1 MSATVVE
8 SVVSAKALPHN
19 QEAEKAVLGV
29 VLLEP
34 ALFDSAAAL
43 VSSADFFR
51 LAHQRIWQA
60 MARLHERHTP
70 PELLTVVSHLR
81 DRGELE
87 EPVGGPAY
95 LASLIEF
102 GRGAHLDRYCGILR
116 EKTIRR
122 GLITAAQTIL
132 EDAYADI
139 EDPGLLVDRAERA
152 VAAASA
158 QRVTKGEFLLAEDW
172 FRDVAHQVQ
181 QAAETRQVVTGIES
195 GIPALD
201 RMLRGFQKGDLV
213 LIGARPSTGKTA
225 LMLQMALHA
234 ADAVMTGIISL
245 EMGRVPIGFRA
256 VGLEARVETFRLMK
270 GDLHDREFTRIA
282 HALSRLGEK
291 RLAIDDAS
299 GQTPAGVRAK
309 VRRLAQRHGLGIVF
323 LDYLQ
328 LLREAKGGENRNQE
342 VSQISSGLKDLA
354 RELQVPVVVL
364 SQLSRDSEKAGGNR
378 RPQLWHLRD
387 SGSLEQDADVVL
399 LLHRP
404 GQHSDGDRYKDGED
418 AELIIAKQRNG
429 PTGLIRLQWVAEQMR
444 FAERAEEPTS
454 GPPPV
459 VQGNFGRA
467 F

>member
-1 MSATVVE
+1 MNAFEAVGEAMGTR
-8 SVVSAKALPHN
+8 ALPHN
-19 QEAEKAVLGV
+19 LDAEKAVLGV
-29 VLLEP
+29 VLVDP
-34 ALFDSAAAL
+34 ALFDAAAAL
-43 VSSADFFR
+43 VSSVDFLR
-51 LAHQRIWQA
+51 QAHQRIWQA
-60 MARLHERHTP
+60 MARLHERHTA
-70 PELLTVVSHLR
+70 PELLSVVSHLT
-81 DRGELE
+81 DTGELDT
-87 EPVGGPAY
+87 VGGPAY
-95 LASLIEF
+95 LASLIDF
-102 GRGAHLDRYCGILR
+102 GRGGHLDRYCGILR

-122 GLITAAQTIL
+122 GLIAAAQSIL

-139 EDPGLLVDRAERA
+139 EDPALLVDRAERA
-152 VAAASA
+152 VMDASR
-158 QRVTKGEFLLAEDW
+158 QRVSRGDFVLADDW
-172 FRDVAHQVQ
+172 FREVATQVNI
-181 QAAETRQVVTGIES
+181 AAETRRVVTGIES

-201 RMLRGFQKGDLV
+201 RQLRGFQKGDLIF
-213 LIGARPSTGKTA
+213 IGARPSVGKTA
-225 LMLQMALHA
+225 LMLQLALHA
-234 ADAVMTGIISL
+234 ADAVMTGIASL
-245 EMGRVPIGFRA
+245 EMGRIPIGFRA
-256 VGLEARVETFRLMK
+256 VGLEAKVETFRLMK
-270 GDLHDREFTRIA
+270 GDLTDREFARIG
-282 HALSRLGEK
+282 HALGVLGNK

-404 GQHSDGDRYKDGED
+404 GQHSDGDRYKDGEE
-418 AELIIAKQRNG
+418 AEIIIAKQRNG
-429 PTGLIRLQWVAEQMR
+429 PTGLIKMQWVAEQMR
-444 FAERAEEPTS
+444 FAERADESTS
-454 GPPPV
+454 GPAPV
-459 VQGNFGRA
+459 VQGDFGRA